1 MDEVH
6 LRKWHRTMGIIL
18 ALFIFVQAATGAL
31 MALESTL
38 KFSEPSDVLSL
49 LHTGGG
55 FFGDLY
61 RILLGLGL
69 MVMAASGSLIYVKIR
84 GRMKK

>member
-1 MDEVH
+1 MTEVSW
-6 LRKWHRTMGIIL
+6 RKWHRTLGIIL
-18 ALFIFVQAATGAL
+18 ALFILVQAATGAL

-38 KFSEPSDVLSL
+38 NFPEPTKVLST

-61 RILLGLGL
+61 RIVLGLGITI
-69 MVMAASGSLIYVKIR
+69 MAVSGSLIYVKIR